1 MLFTKLLRETDG
13 PLVTRITSRL
23 SRFFQ
28 RDGGSCENVTRS
40 VEILSIE
47 TSSHSIDSGWTS
59 SRSPTISNTENS
71 RSTIHNPVH
80 NPPKL
85 KSHTLSSWQWSTFT
99 SFPAFPSPTQNGQK
113 RLSVSTSCTV
123 IQESLYFPLI
133 HDNSLF
139 DATLK
144 RNIHESFPC
153 NLHPPNF
160 LNNFTGF
167 P

>member
-71 RSTIHNPVH
+71 WSAIHNPVH

-85 KSHTLSSWQWSTFT
+85 KSHTAVNDQLSLHSQH
-99 SFPAFPSPTQNGQK
+99 FPHRHKTVRNVFLF
-113 RLSVSTSCTV
+113 LSVIQLYKNHFIFYSFMIIHCSMPHSNSTYTNHFHVTC
-123 IQESLYFPLI
+123 I
-133 HDNSLF
+133 HRTS
-139 DATLK
+139 
-144 RNIHESFPC
+144 
-153 NLHPPNF
+153 
-160 LNNFTGF
+160 
-167 P
+167 